1 MRAGAYLIVFWTI
14 VWVAMA
20 VPTAAFARRLGDP
33 LWISYLVWFPHWVP
47 LARPTLFAAV
57 PFLAEQH
64 ATAFITWVMYLVPG
78 VVLPVGARHPFSR
91 FRSAK
96 TRRRTSGLN
105 WRGVR
110 RVARNPGAIGSDCLT
125 IIAIL
130 TNVSPTVRL
139 CAGYPCGKLKTGRAV
154 LKNDQTAAGRTTIVI
169 VFLRPVIMP

>member
-64 ATAFITWVMYLVPG
+64 ATAFITWVMYLIPG
-78 VVLPVGARHPFSR
+78 VVYLWV
-91 FRSAK
+91 
-96 TRRRTSGLN
+96 L
-105 WRGVR
+105 
-110 RVARNPGAIGSDCLT
+110 AIRLAVSDRQKREN
-125 IIAIL
+125 AQ
-130 TNVSPTVRL
+130 
-139 CAGYPCGKLKTGRAV
+139 AV
-154 LKNDQTAAGRTTIVI
+154 
-169 VFLRPVIMP
+169 